1 MDTSLEYSMHTLV
14 LQTRKT
20 GWVARPLLAKFV
32 PIYPTLNLMNQES
45 RPARASQAPG
55 SFQNLNLKSDFLSRS
70 GLTNKQ

>member
-32 PIYPTLNLMNQES
+32 PIYPTLNLINQES
-45 RPARASQAPG
+45 RPGPRLDGGDHLDARAGDDGGVPPAG
-55 SFQNLNLKSDFLSRS
+55 
-70 GLTNKQ
+70 

>member
-32 PIYPTLNLMNQES
+32 PIYPTLNLINQES
-45 RPARASQAPG
+45 RPGHRRLRVVSKTSISNPIFSLAVA
-55 SFQNLNLKSDFLSRS
+55 
-70 GLTNKQ
+70 